1 MPEESPLDGSELEQI
16 QEPQEQAAETPGE
29 PEQPEQTA
37 TAQPPQQPQTPNI
50 PEQFKDYTPEQWFQE
65 WNKTNS
71 QLGRYRQELTN
82 AQQREQAYAAYL
94 QQTGQNRQQPSP
106 SSLPGQEARQGQQP
120 KADFWENPETVISE
134 IVNQGIQSYEQ
145 KQIARQQQAIQQRQA
160 TINSVGQHE
169 LSLIRLEAD
178 DYNPQLDALIR
189 ALDATDPEIQ
199 KLTENPNVTEQE
211 IRQAVR
217 GLYDKASKMLS
228 GYVDPAKL
236 KAFNQATK
244 QAAMN
249 GAPNPTA
256 GLPSSPSPYGDV
268 PEDVKERWGFLLNG
282 G

>member
-1 MPEESPLDGSELEQI
+1 MSEDSPLDGSELEQI
-16 QEPQEQAAETPGE
+16 QEPQEQAAEAPGE
-29 PEQPEQTA
+29 PEQPTQTA
-37 TAQPPQQPQTPNI
+37 TAQPPQQPKAPNI
-50 PEQFKDYTPEQWFQE
+50 PEQYRDYTPEQWFQE

-82 AQQREQAYAAYL
+82 AQQQYQALASYL
-94 QQTGQNRQQPSP
+94 QQNGQNRQQPQNP
-106 SSLPGQEARQGQQP
+106 SSLPGQEARQGQQ
-120 KADFWENPETVISE
+120 KADFWENPESVIAD

-145 KQIARQQQAIQQRQA
+145 KQITRQQQAVQQRQA
-160 TINSVGQHE
+160 WINSVGQHE
-169 LSLIRLEAD
+169 LGLIRLEAD
-178 DYNPQLDALIR
+178 DYNPQLDALVR

-199 KLTENPNVTEQE
+199 KLTENPNATEQE

-217 GLYDKASKMLS
+217 GLYDKASKILS